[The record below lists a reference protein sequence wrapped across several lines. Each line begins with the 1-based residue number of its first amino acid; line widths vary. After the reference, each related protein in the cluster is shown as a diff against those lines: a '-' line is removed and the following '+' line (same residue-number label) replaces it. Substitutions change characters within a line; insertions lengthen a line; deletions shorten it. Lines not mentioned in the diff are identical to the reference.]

1 MKILDTI
8 VCVLVCVAMI
18 SLLFCGIPN
27 SVKGAI
33 DESSVVAV
41 WLFDEGSGQVAYDS
55 SENGNGAVFQGA
67 PEWVEGKFGKALW
80 FNGSSDY
87 VAAPDSESLDINGEQ
102 LSIVAWINGEG
113 WPAANHV
120 VRKVADGDTSAIYIL
135 RVQPETVRIYLN
147 TGGEDEITDGVTVLP
162 LNEWTHVAM
171 VYDGAEVRIYVNG
184 ELDGSKPQSG
194 EVRQSDNELRIGRG
208 EPAGYF
214 LGSIDEVAIF
224 ASALAE
230 GDIREIME
238 TGLSRLVLPVESVG
252 RLTAKWAE
260 IKVLRWIF

>member
-1 MKILDTI
+1 MEGWNIA
-8 VCVLVCVAMI
+8 VLICIMLSVAF
-18 SLLFCGIPN
+18 LFMTVPAN
-27 SVKGAI
+27 SAI
-33 DESSVVAV
+33 DESSIVAV
-41 WLFDEGSGQVAYDS
+41 WLFNEGDGQVAHDS
-55 SENGNGAVFQGA
+55 SENGNDAEFQGA
-67 PEWVEGKFGKALW
+67 PKWVDGVFGKALW
-80 FNGSSDY
+80 FNGSTDY
-87 VAAPDSESLDINGEQ
+87 VAAPDSESLDINGDE

-147 TGGEDEITDGVTVLP
+147 TGGADEITDGATVLP

-171 VYDGAEVRIYVNG
+171 VYDGAEVRVYVDG
-184 ELDGSKPQSG
+184 ELDGSKPQAG

-224 ASALAE
+224 GSALTE
-230 GDIREIME
+230 EDIREIMD
-238 TGLSRLVLPVESVG
+238 TGLDMLVLSVAPVGKLPIAWSEV
-252 RLTAKWAE
+252 KM
-260 IKVLRWIF
+260 VH